1 MPEAERMSPLDT
13 AWLRMDRPANPMVIT
28 GVLIVEGPVDLDRL
42 EEHLA
47 ARFLAIPR
55 FRQRAET
62 RGAEYWWAGDPHF
75 ERQRHIR
82 RVRLPGKGDKEELQR
97 YIAEL
102 ASEPLDKTR
111 PLWQLRLVEHY
122 EGSGAAV
129 VIRIHHAIGDGMA
142 LIGVILSIT
151 DGDGVA
157 RNWDQAPRQGKRTGL
172 PSIPGLETLAKGM
185 ALTQDV
191 WQEAKGLAGNP
202 AKTIRTGAG
211 IAGELAYLLVMPQ
224 DSPTRFKGTPSGNKR
239 VAWTDPVPLPEVH
252 AVSHALGCSIND
264 MLLASVAGALGAYL
278 REKGDPVE
286 GVEIRALV
294 PVDMRGEVR
303 AGELGN
309 RFGIIAVELP
319 AGIGNPLARLA
330 EVHRRMKELKKSL
343 EPPVTLGLLM
353 ALGYAPQIVQDKL
366 FNLLLSR
373 ATAVM
378 TNVPGP
384 SHPLYLAGHE
394 VKQVMFW
401 VPQSGDIGMG
411 VSILSFNG
419 MVQFGL
425 LTDAALVPDPEA
437 IVAHFRPQYEQL
449 LYHVLMEPWD
459 EAEREAV
466 PENASLGPQARGGKS
481 REPEAAAPAR
491 SSTARRKSPR
501 Q

>member
-1 MPEAERMSPLDT
+1 M
-13 AWLRMDRPANPMVIT
+13 
-28 GVLIVEGPVDLDRL
+28 
-42 EEHLA
+42 
-47 ARFLAIPR
+47 
-55 FRQRAET
+55 
-62 RGAEYWWAGDPHF
+62 
-75 ERQRHIR
+75 
-82 RVRLPGKGDKEELQR
+82 RLPGKGDQEELQR

-102 ASEPLDKTR
+102 ASEQLDRTH

-122 EGSGAAV
+122 EGGAAV

-142 LIGVILSIT
+142 LVGVMLSIT
-151 DGDGVA
+151 DGHESPKDWG
-157 RNWDQAPRQGKRTGL
+157 QAAGRGKKRTGL
-172 PSIPGLETLAKGM
+172 LSIPGLETLSKGF

-191 WQEAKGLAGNP
+191 WEEAKGLAGNP

-211 IAGELAYLLVMPQ
+211 IAGELAWLLMMPQ
-224 DSPTRFKGTPSGNKR
+224 DSPTRFKGSLSGNKR
-239 VAWTDPVPLPEVH
+239 VAWTDPMPLPEVH

-278 REKGDPVE
+278 KEKGDPTE
-286 GVEIRALV
+286 GVEVRALV
-294 PVDMRGEVR
+294 PVDMRSERR

-319 AGIGNPLARLA
+319 AGIENPLARLA
-330 EVHRRMKELKKSL
+330 EVHRRMTELKELL

-353 ALGYAPQIVQDKL
+353 ALGYGPKIVQDKL

-384 SHPLYLAGHE
+384 AHPLYMAGHE
-394 VKQVMFW
+394 IKQIMFW

-425 LTDAALVPDPEA
+425 ITDAERVPDPEA
-437 IVAHFRPQYEQL
+437 IVAHFRPQFEQL
-449 LYHVLMEPWD
+449 LYHVLMEPW
-459 EAEREAV
+459 ETGE
-466 PENASLGPQARGGKS
+466 PE
-481 REPEAAAPAR
+481 EAAAQTGFAR
-491 SSTARRKSPR
+491 SRAPEEAGKHRRRLRNAAAPR
-501 Q
+501 GGNRRGNSGNAAGRPE